1 MLSLAHTLSQLCCPC
16 KLKRVSSDGK
26 KLWYSYRHAMCYE
39 MLQMSIYRWMLCVS
53 VESVLQS
60 YRHGLKLLS
69 RLIYIYRVTVVTV
82 KYCRG
87 WFDILPAP
95 EILRMPNLRCLSVVT
110 VMNRVPVTL
119 KRVPVKL
126 FWVTVTYEIKSRCV
140 TKWTRWTCRLF
151 SFCINDIP
159 KHFRKPR

>member
-1 MLSLAHTLSQLCCPC
+1 
-16 KLKRVSSDGK
+16 
-26 KLWYSYRHAMCYE
+26 MCSE
-39 MLQMSIYRWMLCVS
+39 TTQTSIYRRMLCVS

-87 WFDILPAP
+87 WSYILSAP
-95 EILRMPNLRCLSVVT
+95 KIMRVSILRCLSVVT

-119 KRVPVKL
+119 KRVTVKL

-140 TKWTRWTCRLF
+140 TK
-151 SFCINDIP
+151 
-159 KHFRKPR
+159 